1 VNRACK
7 RALVLMLVVGC
18 FILVGPS
25 ISAQARELFHTYL
38 TEDGS
43 GIAVRPAPADYAR
56 MWGEIDSLPKY
67 DPNARS
73 GFQVD
78 LRSRDL
84 TKLDIKDRLA
94 DLQHADFDSGTKWPA
109 QLPDGFNPSLA
120 MELGKNPGLGLRE
133 LHRTGITGKGVGIGI
148 VDQALL
154 VDHVEYKDRVK
165 LYEEIHDVD
174 EFASMHGPAMAS
186 IAVGKT
192 VGAAPEADLYFVA
205 DTFATIDLAAGAGAS
220 NQWHIDYTW
229 LAKSLD
235 RLLEVNRSL
244 PEDRKIRVIA
254 IARGWMPGET
264 GYQAIT
270 EAVKRA
276 GEEGV
281 FVVSSNLQQTH
292 GWLFHGL
299 GRTPADDPDP
309 ATSYGE
315 AGWSPPGLTG
325 ALLIPMD
332 SRCTAGPNGVEDY
345 AFYRHGGWSWA
356 IPYIAGLYALACQV
370 KPDITPELFW
380 AKALETGDVPPAML
394 PRVPLSRETER
405 ANSGPGKIV
414 NPTRLI
420 ASLQTTS

>member
-1 VNRACK
+1 
-7 RALVLMLVVGC
+7 
-18 FILVGPS
+18 
-25 ISAQARELFHTYL
+25 
-38 TEDGS
+38 
-43 GIAVRPAPADYAR
+43 
-56 MWGEIDSLPKY
+56 
-67 DPNARS
+67 
-73 GFQVD
+73 
-78 LRSRDL
+78 
-84 TKLDIKDRLA
+84 
-94 DLQHADFDSGTKWPA
+94 
-109 QLPDGFNPSLA
+109 
-120 MELGKNPGLGLRE
+120 
-133 LHRTGITGKGVGIGI
+133 
-148 VDQALL
+148 
-154 VDHVEYKDRVK
+154 VEYKDRVK

-192 VGAAPEADLYFVA
+192 VGVAPEADLYFVA
-205 DTFATIDLAAGAGAS
+205 DWFATIDLATGTGAN

-254 IARGWMPGET
+254 IARGWTPGET

-281 FVVSSNLQQTH
+281 LVVSSSLQQTH
-292 GWLFHGL
+292 GWRFHGL
-299 GRTPADDPDP
+299 GRTPADDPDR
-309 ATSYGE
+309 AASYGE
-315 AGWSPPGLTG
+315 AGWSPGDVAG
-325 ALLIPMD
+325 ALLVPMD
-332 SRCTAGPNGVEDY
+332 SRCTAGPNGVGDY

-380 AKALETGDVPPAML
+380 AKALETGDVPSAML
-394 PRVPLSRETER
+394 SRVPVSREDVGKDV
-405 ANSGPGKIV
+405 AAQQGKIV